1 MNRLIDTMDFDE
13 LSTFIDYLASAEAD
27 LDEPEMRQELERL
40 FAPAPHWSAGL
51 SLVDNQTWV
60 FCFVSDGSPKERR
73 YAEWISE
80 VLDDGYRGPEGLVWW
95 HATPVDLDL
104 RYTKE
109 QGE

>member
-1 MNRLIDTMDFDE
+1 MSRLIETALTDSEITNLVE
-13 LSTFIDYLASAEAD
+13 YLADVNVRVVEAID
-27 LDEPEMRQELERL
+27 VLENL
-40 FAPAPHWSAGL
+40 FKPAPLWSD
-51 SLVDNQTWV
+51 SLEQEDNQTWV

>member
-1 MNRLIDTMDFDE
+1 MSRLIETALTDSEITNLVE
-13 LSTFIDYLASAEAD
+13 YLADVNVRVVEAID
-27 LDEPEMRQELERL
+27 VLEKL

-104 RYTKE
+104 RYTK
-109 QGE
+109 GEE